1 MPHQCLQCGSVFPEG
16 SREIL
21 KGCPSC
27 GGTKFFFTQA
37 PLSDG
42 DLTQMRRSSEEE
54 MRELVKKVL
63 TDRSLLE
70 PVPETDDLPP
80 GGGWV
85 AVRPEELKTG
95 YKTVDE
101 FKRRGDDSFER
112 SVPMKK
118 EKVVKRTPEVIRIVE
133 SGVYEID
140 LESLLRKSPIV
151 IQKDGTYLIYLP
163 SLFSGGR

>member
-1 MPHQCLQCGSVFPEG
+1 VFPEG

-27 GGTKFFFTQA
+27 GGTKFFFTKA

-42 DLTQMRRSSEEE
+42 DLSRMRHSSEEE

-63 TDRSLLE
+63 TDRSILE
-70 PVPETDDLPP
+70 PVPDTDDLPP
-80 GGGWV
+80 GKGWV
-85 AVRPEELKTG
+85 AVRPEELRTG

-112 SVPMKK
+112 TVPRKK

>member
-1 MPHQCLQCGSVFPEG
+1 MPHQCLQCGSVFPKG

-27 GGTKFFFTQA
+27 GGTKFFFTQD

-42 DLTQMRRSSEEE
+42 DLSQMRRSSEEE
-54 MRELVKKVL
+54 MRDLVKKVL
-63 TDRSLLE
+63 TDRSVLE
-70 PVPETDDLPP
+70 PAPMTDDLPA

-85 AVRPEELKTG
+85 AVRPEELQTG
-95 YKTVDE
+95 YKAVDE
-101 FKRRGDDSFER
+101 FKRRGDESFER
-112 SVPMKK
+112 SAPRK
-118 EKVVKRTPEVIRIVE
+118 KVVKRTPEVIRIVE